1 METLFTH
8 LPDHLLT
15 PAFKAQ
21 CDETVMA
28 LNDFMRR
35 HGLNPDSVGNL
46 ASFMRKTKL
55 SWAYCDQAEALGL
68 PTLNL
73 NDMVWQDHSAAVAG
87 FLADGGRLYDL
98 TRCFSV
104 ALDRKTMLTALIS
117 GGFRGLHANMGLIES
132 PEATA
137 ITMAFASKLFSM
149 WTRKE
154 LEDFSRGQMF
164 MTAPAKTVCLQ
175 YALGLTVSHF
185 HFELAE
191 IEALACFDPELF
203 DLFSTTTHVVGITGS
218 LGERL
223 RPIHAELERSYHRLL
238 ATDTD
243 DLGLIARTDLI
254 GDVLPALL
262 EVPVFIMLR
271 DAVAPDLIWRDI
283 LGRCLLMTRRM
294 LDPAIKHYL
303 STAIALGVVQETSRF
318 HGLPFAAPLLLEQQ
332 RMELERQWR
341 DLTLDRRQLCSAFLN
356 CLETKAQ
363 IDLPDCEKDPRLQR
377 RPLRAC
383 LSESVEHSSA
393 NQLPWGATWSAG
405 VAPHLWPELIA
416 QRDNIVKAAEP
427 SKVVALLAAN
437 TWAIGAKCF
446 SSADSTG
453 TPLYCLD
460 DIGCDARL
468 LLTSDLAQDP
478 IIQRATLKTLHEHGL
493 LNEDAI
499 FFLNW
504 NGNLLNELD
513 FEVSAGVQAAML
525 ESDLGL

>member
-8 LPDHLLT
+8 LPDHLLA

-21 CDETVMA
+21 CDETVKA
-28 LNDFMRR
+28 LNDFMRNN
-35 HGLNPDSVGNL
+35 GVNPDSVRNL
-46 ASFMRKTKL
+46 ASFMRKSKL
-55 SWAYCDQAEALGL
+55 SWAYCDQAEALGW

-73 NDMVWQDHSAAVAG
+73 NDMIWQDRSAAVVG

-104 ALDRKTMLTALIS
+104 ALDRKTMLTALVN
-117 GGFRGLHANMGLIES
+117 GGFRGLHANMGLIQS

-137 ITMAFASKLFSM
+137 ITMTFASKLFSM

-164 MTAPAKTVCLQ
+164 MTAPAKTLCLQ
-175 YALGLTVSHF
+175 FALGLTVSHF
-185 HFELAE
+185 HFELGE
-191 IEALACFDPELF
+191 IEALACFDPNLFAPESLLTDTTGILGTHGVHLHGINTELQ
-203 DLFSTTTHVVGITGS
+203 
-218 LGERL
+218 
-223 RPIHAELERSYHRLL
+223 RSYHRLL
-238 ATDTD
+238 ATDTQ

-254 GDVLPALL
+254 GDILPALL

-271 DAVAPDLIWRDI
+271 DAVASEVIWRDI
-283 LGRCLLMTRRM
+283 LGRCLLMTRHM
-294 LDPAIKHYL
+294 MDPAIKRYL
-303 STAIALGVVQETSRF
+303 STAIALGVVQETSSF
-318 HGLPFAAPLLLEQQ
+318 HGLPFADVALLHQQ
-332 RMELERQWR
+332 MTELKRQWR
-341 DLTLDRRQLCSAFLN
+341 AMPLDRRQQCTAFLN

-363 IDLPDCEKDPRLQR
+363 ISLPDCETKPSAQRL
-377 RPLRAC
+377 PLREF
-383 LSESVEHSSA
+383 LSVGAGQRSTTHTHWEAMWSS
-393 NQLPWGATWSAG
+393 G
-405 VAPHLWPELIA
+405 VPPHLWPELVA
-416 QRDNIVKAAEP
+416 QRDNIRTSAEP
-427 SKVVALLAAN
+427 SMIVALLAAN
-437 TWAIGAKCF
+437 AWAVGAQCF
-446 SSADSTG
+446 SSPGSTG

-460 DIGCDARL
+460 DVGFEAKNL
-468 LLTSDLAQDP
+468 LRDDLAQDP
-478 IIQRATLKTLHEHGL
+478 AIQRATLKTLHEHGL